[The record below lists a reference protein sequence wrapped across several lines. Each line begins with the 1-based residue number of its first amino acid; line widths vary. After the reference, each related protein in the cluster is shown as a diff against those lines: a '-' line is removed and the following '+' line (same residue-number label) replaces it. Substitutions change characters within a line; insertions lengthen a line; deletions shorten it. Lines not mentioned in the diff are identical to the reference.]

1 MQLNEAKH
9 ILRDMGYLVESKVE
23 LGVVDKIVKLYL
35 DLKEH
40 GYDVDED
47 NISNVV
53 KKGGFPVRV
62 NKTLELKKF
71 GKVSVRKL
79 YFAKDSVYIT
89 YKLGSTGEIRG
100 ASIEY
105 EFDRDEFERVINSAM
120 DLDDFIEVDVHNAI
134 YEYLSEYGV

>member
-1 MQLNEAKH
+1 MNINEAKH
-9 ILRDMGYLVESKVE
+9 ILKDMGFLVESKVE
-23 LGVVDKIVKLYL
+23 LDFVDKIVKLYL

-40 GYDVDED
+40 GYDVDE

-53 KKGGFPVRV
+53 KAGGFPVRV

-79 YFAKDSVYIT
+79 YFAKDSIYIT

-105 EFDRDEFERVINSAM
+105 EFDSDEFERVINRAR
-120 DLDDFIEVDVHNAI
+120 DLDSFIEVDVHNAI